1 MQPTLPLEAFIQPCK
16 FCDHQL
22 NGRSKHFCTT
32 CLPPLGQWANSK
44 DYAKQY
50 NILYSAIG
58 LGVEGVNQSRIP
70 RTHPAYIHSPASPS
84 RVIQKQCCQCGTQF
98 QGKQGGS
105 DNCSYKCSRV
115 TALDKLRQG
124 RLTRIQIQADELFP
138 RSDVDLTAFAA
149 IVADFLSKQTHSLTE
164 APRSKPTRKPKDN
177 APIRCNMCQESFTR
191 SGKSNIGYSYCRT
204 CQPIV
209 RRWYRKQADQPALAE
224 RACARCSIVFR
235 PELGKPSM
243 YCSKSCKDTRQRHPA
258 IPTSCM
264 LRQCADCNTPCR
276 RRRNATRCE
285 RCQFITTATQQDANS
300 ARRAHIERAGDK
312 DISWQTVGERDS
324 WICHLCLKKVPQQPG
339 KAKNPKGA
347 TVDHLIPLAR
357 GGEHVW
363 ENVGLAHR
371 VCNTSRCA
379 DGTAQLKLVS

>member
-1 MQPTLPLEAFIQPCK
+1 MQPTLPLEAFIERCK
-16 FCDHQL
+16 FCDHQRD
-22 NGRSKHFCTT
+22 GASKHFCTT
-32 CLPPLGQWANSK
+32 CLPPLGQWANLK

-105 DNCSYKCSRV
+105 DNCSYKCSRI

-138 RSDVDLTAFAA
+138 RSDVDLTAFSAT
-149 IVADFLSKQTHSLTE
+149 VADFLTKQTHEPQDNAL
-164 APRSKPTRKPKDN
+164 KPKP
-177 APIRCNMCQESFTR
+177 AILCMMCQELFTR
-191 SGKSNIGYSYCRT
+191 SDTGVGYSYCND
-204 CQPIV
+204 CSPHV
-209 RRWYRKQADQPALAE
+209 RRWYKNRRIKPELAE
-224 RACARCSIVFR
+224 RSCATCSITFR
-235 PELGKPSM
+235 PELGKASNC
-243 YCSKSCKDTRQRHPA
+243 CSKSCAHAQTSSKKFLINLSNCTDCHAPIAPHRKRCQRCKFISQATRQ
-258 IPTSCM
+258 
-264 LRQCADCNTPCR
+264 
-276 RRRNATRCE
+276 
-285 RCQFITTATQQDANS
+285 DAS
-300 ARRAHIERAGDK
+300 YARRAQIVGAGDK
-312 DISWQTVGERDS
+312 DISWRTVGERDS

-339 KAKNPKGA
+339 KAKSPKGA

-357 GGEHVW
+357 GGLHIW

-371 VCNTSRCA
+371 DCNMSRHV
-379 DGTAQLKLVS
+379 GGNAQLKLVS